1 MSTILLWR
9 DLNTRHMKLDKIMY
23 QEGSFF
29 LLPLNTRFR
38 VIMTIIMYSNR
49 LKRMACHGL

>member
-23 QEGSFF
+23 EE
-29 LLPLNTRFR
+29 PYTHR
-38 VIMTIIMYSNR
+38 VLFYDR
-49 LKRMACHGL
+49 QK